1 MVATTALLGLLTL
14 VLVAFAA
21 FGAWYAR
28 GRIETVEDYITAR
41 GSAGG
46 GTLTATIVASSMGAW
61 ILFSPAEAGA
71 AFGGITAIAGYAA
84 GSALALVAF
93 AVVGP
98 RIRHLLPRG
107 HSLTEYAYTR
117 YGPGMYAYVLLVSVA
132 YMFVFLAAEFT
143 GIASALSLIA
153 DVPGWQTATVVG
165 VTVLAYTGYGGL
177 RASMITDTVQ
187 TVLIL
192 PLLIASVV
200 VTLLAL
206 GGTDAAHA
214 AIVDASPTL
223 LAVGSASGLKF
234 GAYVI
239 VAIVGAEMLNQAWW
253 QRVYAASDDR
263 TLRRSFLVAAVAV
276 VPMVFLAGV
285 FGPVAVGLGL
295 VDAPGDASISF
306 FLVVTEVLPDPAV
319 VAVAVLAVLLVVS
332 SADTLF
338 NAIASVVT
346 VDLPR
351 MLDISGDRLTTAAR
365 VVTVVVAAAATVV
378 GAQGYSVLT
387 LFLLA
392 DLLAA
397 ATFVPLLYGLYSP
410 RAWSGGVLLASAVG
424 LGVGAAFFP
433 PARGVLPLS
442 ALPSASYFRSFLAA
456 AALSTGLAVLTA
468 RLGGGRYDLD
478 RLDREMRQ
486 LDADADATGGDGGAD
501 R

>member
-1 MVATTALLGLLTL
+1 MSAKALLGLLTV
-14 VLVAFAA
+14 VLLAFAT

-28 GRIETVEDYITAR
+28 GRIGTIEDYITAR
-41 GSAGG
+41 NSTGG
-46 GTLTATIVASSMGAW
+46 GTLTATLVASSMGAW

-71 AFGGITAIAGYAA
+71 AFGGITAVAGYAA
-84 GSALALVAF
+84 GSALALAAF

-98 RIRHLLPRG
+98 RIRELLPRG
-107 HSLTEYAYTR
+107 HSLTEYAYAR
-117 YGPGMYAYVLLVSVA
+117 YGSTMYAYVLVVSVA

-153 DVPGWQTATVVG
+153 GVPGWQTATVVG

-177 RASMITDTVQ
+177 RASIVTDTVQ

-192 PLLIASVV
+192 PLLMVSVV
-200 VTLLAL
+200 VTIVAL

-214 AIVDASPTL
+214 AIVDSSPEL
-223 LAVGSASGLKF
+223 LTVGSATGLEF
-234 GAYVI
+234 GAYVV
-239 VAIVGAEMLNQAWW
+239 VAVVGAEMLNQAWW
-253 QRVYAASDDR
+253 QRVYAADGDQ

-295 VDAPGDASISF
+295 VETPADASISF
-306 FLVVTEVLPDPAV
+306 FLVVTEVLPDAAV

-346 VDLPR
+346 ADLPR
-351 MLDISGDRLTTAAR
+351 LLDVSGDRLTATAR
-365 VVTVVVAAAATVV
+365 GVTIVVAAAATVV

-397 ATFVPLLYGLYSP
+397 ATFVPLLHGLFSS
-410 RAWSGGVLLASAVG
+410 RATSAGALTASALGLLVG
-424 LGVGAAFFP
+424 LAFFP

-442 ALPSASYFRSFLAA
+442 ALPAASYFLSFLGAA
-456 AALSTGLAVLTA
+456 GVSTVLTA
-468 RLGGGRYDLD
+468 GAARVGDERFDLD
-478 RLDREMRQ
+478 GLDREIRR
-486 LDADADATGGDGGAD
+486 LDDEPATDGSGGE
-501 R
+501 RS

>member
-1 MVATTALLGLLTL
+1 VVTATTLFGLLVV

-21 FGAWYAR
+21 FGAWHAR
-28 GRIETVEDYITAR
+28 GRIGTVEDYITAR
-41 GSAGG
+41 GSAGT
-46 GTLTATIVASSMGAW
+46 GTLTATVVASSMGAW

-71 AFGGITAIAGYAA
+71 AFGGITAVAGYAA
-84 GSALALVAF
+84 GSALALAAF
-93 AVVGP
+93 AVLGP
-98 RIRHLLPRG
+98 RLRRLLPAG
-107 HSLTEYAYTR
+107 HSLTEYAYAR
-117 YGPGMYAYVLLVSVA
+117 YGPAMYGYVLIVSVA

-143 GIASALSLIA
+143 GIAGALSLIA
-153 DVPGWQTATVVG
+153 SVPGWQTATVVG

-177 RASMITDTVQ
+177 RASMVTDTVQ

-192 PLLIASVV
+192 PLLIVSVIA
-200 VTLLAL
+200 TLLAL
-206 GGTDAAHA
+206 GGTDTAHA
-214 AIVDASPTL
+214 TVVDGAPDL
-223 LAVGSASGLKF
+223 LAVGSPSGLAF
-234 GAYVI
+234 GAYVV

-253 QRVYAASDDR
+253 QRVYAASDEG
-263 TLRRSFLVAAVAV
+263 TLRRAFLVAAVAV

-295 VDAPGDASISF
+295 VEAPGDASVSF
-306 FLVVTEVLPDPAV
+306 FLVVTDVLPDPAV

-351 MLDISGDRLTTAAR
+351 AVDLSDDRLTTAAR
-365 VVTVVVAAAATVV
+365 AVTVVVAVAATVV

-397 ATFVPLLYGLYSP
+397 ATFLPLLYGLYSP
-410 RAWSGGVLLASAVG
+410 RAWSGGVTAASVAGLLVG
-424 LGVGAAFFP
+424 LAFFP

-442 ALPSASYFRSFLAA
+442 ALPAASFLFAFVGAA
-456 AALSTGLAVLTA
+456 AVSAGLAVLTA
-468 RLGGGRYDLD
+468 RLGNRRYDLD
-478 RLDREMRQ
+478 RLDRDVRR
-486 LDADADATGGDGGAD
+486 LDDDPVADGGD
-501 R
+501 RP

>member
-1 MVATTALLGLLTL
+1 ML
-14 VLVAFAA
+14 AFAA

-41 GSAGG
+41 NSAGG
-46 GTLTATIVASSMGAW
+46 GTLTATLVASSMGAW

-71 AFGGITAIAGYAA
+71 AFGGITAVAGYAA
-84 GSALALVAF
+84 GSALALAAF
-93 AVVGP
+93 ALIGP

-107 HSLTEYAYTR
+107 HSLTEYAYAR
-117 YGPGMYAYVLLVSVA
+117 YGTAMYAYVLLVSVA

-153 DVPGWQTATVVG
+153 GVPGWQTATVVG

-177 RASMITDTVQ
+177 RASIVTDTVQ

-192 PLLIASVV
+192 PLLIVSVV

-214 AIVDASPTL
+214 SIVDTAPEL
-223 LAVGSASGLKF
+223 LAVGSASGLEF
-234 GAYVI
+234 GAYVV
-239 VAIVGAEMLNQAWW
+239 VAVVGAEMLNQAWW
-253 QRVYAASDDR
+253 QRVYAASDAG

-285 FGPVAVGLGL
+285 FGPIAVGLGL
-295 VDAPGDASISF
+295 VEAPADASISF

-319 VAVAVLAVLLVVS
+319 VAVAILAVLLVVS

-346 VDLPR
+346 ADLPR
-351 MLDISGDRLTTAAR
+351 LLDVDDDRLTTAAR
-365 VVTVVVAAAATVV
+365 AVTVGVAAAATVV

-410 RAWSGGVLLASAVG
+410 RAWSGGVLLASATG
-424 LGVGAAFFP
+424 LVVGAAFFP
-433 PARGVLPLS
+433 PARGVLPLA
-442 ALPSASYFRSFLAA
+442 ALPAASYFNAFVGAA
-456 AALSTGLAVLTA
+456 AVSTVLAVVTA

-478 RLDREMRQ
+478 RLDEEMQ
-486 LDADADATGGDGGAD
+486 DLDEGGE
-501 R
+501 RR